1 MWWAVPDR
9 PSRPRPVV
17 APRGAPNHRLLRA
30 RGCRRARSVHRGAPD
45 TLLGS
50 AVGYAAGSYRPGC
63 WLLAVR
69 PTMQPVVFPDS
80 AEMVINDFT
89 RNGTDDLIEDSQSN
103 QNARRANLAGSRTDG
118 RSRGGTIEP
127 VHNTGLRVADGQGIV
142 VPGNFV
148 RGGTTRWAC
157 RPPPGPQSAHR

>member
-1 MWWAVPDR
+1 
-9 PSRPRPVV
+9 
-17 APRGAPNHRLLRA
+17 
-30 RGCRRARSVHRGAPD
+30 
-45 TLLGS
+45 
-50 AVGYAAGSYRPGC
+50 
-63 WLLAVR
+63 
-69 PTMQPVVFPDS
+69 MQPVVFPDS

-103 QNARRANLAGSRTDG
+103 QNARRANLAGSRTGG
-118 RSRGGTIEP
+118 RSGGGTIEP